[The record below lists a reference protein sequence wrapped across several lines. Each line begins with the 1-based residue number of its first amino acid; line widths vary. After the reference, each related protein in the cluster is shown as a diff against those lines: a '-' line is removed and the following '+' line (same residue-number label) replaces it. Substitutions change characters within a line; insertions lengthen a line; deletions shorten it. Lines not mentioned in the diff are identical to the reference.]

1 MLTLTCMEPG
11 IIILIF
17 DYTITHRKM
26 IGKVSGIQY
35 TFVEVVAFSQMT
47 LNFSIGPTIP
57 LTWIIPTPTLSLV
70 VWLQW
75 NYLGD
80 GN

>member
-47 LNFSIGPTIP
+47 LNFS
-57 LTWIIPTPTLSLV
+57 TLPFP
-70 VWLQW
+70 
-75 NYLGD
+75 
-80 GN
+80 